1 MLAVGILVTKAKK
14 KKKKIESTPTSN
26 EIEKSNEIDNF
37 QTVNE
42 LWWIDFKLL
51 NKYE

>member
-1 MLAVGILVTKAKK
+1 MLAVGILVTKAKKKK

-42 LWWIDFKLL
+42 L
-51 NKYE
+51 

>member
-14 KKKKIESTPTSN
+14 IELIPTSN

-42 LWWIDFKLL
+42 LWWIDFKFKLL
-51 NKYE
+51 CNNKYE